1 MATKSG
7 DITGEGRS
15 GERLQEAASSVAQE
29 AGRTAEM
36 QASKTMDQVGQALEQ
51 IAQAVRE
58 GGQKLR
64 EQRPEFGGVA
74 DTAATQIESAAQY
87 VRQHEPR
94 DVLDRVQEVAQRQ
107 PAVVIAGGLAAG
119 LFIGRFLRSASSPS
133 WDSGPRYGDWRSG
146 SGNGAGLS
154 GRYGY
159 DTYDMPG
166 SGYGTGYGAGYGQRV
181 GYDTASGR
189 TGGGGVGQ
197 ATRDSTGTSSVAGS
211 RVVDEGS
218 AIDTGVEGSTS
229 GSTMSGSTTTGST
242 VGSTSS
248 GTGRRTR
255 RSSASEGG

>member
-64 EQRPEFGGVA
+64 EQRPEFGGVV

-119 LFIGRFLRSASSPS
+119 LFIGRFL
-133 WDSGPRYGDWRSG
+133 
-146 SGNGAGLS
+146 
-154 GRYGY
+154 
-159 DTYDMPG
+159 
-166 SGYGTGYGAGYGQRV
+166 
-181 GYDTASGR
+181 
-189 TGGGGVGQ
+189 
-197 ATRDSTGTSSVAGS
+197 
-211 RVVDEGS
+211 
-218 AIDTGVEGSTS
+218 
-229 GSTMSGSTTTGST
+229 
-242 VGSTSS
+242 
-248 GTGRRTR
+248 
-255 RSSASEGG
+255 